1 MVETRFRKGGIMLSA
16 RKALP
21 DTREDASNDGKKAKT
36 TRVQLDL
43 SEKGLKRLTSLKE
56 EIGAPSY
63 AETIREALWVY
74 EGLLEEVNKKHSK
87 IMVERE
93 EEGAKVRYPFRFR
106 SSP

>member
-1 MVETRFRKGGIMLSA
+1 MTSAGKTLSDAKGS
-16 RKALP
+16 
-21 DTREDASNDGKKAKT
+21 TSHEGKKAKT

-43 SEKGLKRLTSLKE
+43 SEQGLKRLTSLKDA
-56 EIGAPSY
+56 IGAPSY

-93 EEGAKVRYPFRFR
+93 DEGCKVRYPFRFR

>member
-1 MVETRFRKGGIMLSA
+1 MTSA
-16 RKALP
+16 GKPLP
-21 DTREDASNDGKKAKT
+21 DANGNAHESKKAKT

-43 SEKGLKRLTSLKE
+43 SEQGLKRLTQLKD

-74 EGLLEEVNKKHSK
+74 EGLLEEVNKKHAK
-87 IMVERE
+87 IMIERE
-93 EEGAKVRYPFRFR
+93 EEGVKVRYPFRFR